1 MAMNIVSIG
10 AGPAGLF
17 FAILMKRA
25 DPAHRI
31 TIVERNGTQ
40 DTFGGGV
47 VFSDETLGNVAK
59 ADPQTYAEITERF
72 AHWDAIDIHY
82 QGTVVTSGGHGFSG
96 LSRQVLLDILQ
107 RRAETL
113 GVELVFRKEV
123 ADLAEFPPFRCLHF
137 SLQGDRARVVARSR
151 LSLRRSPLDLH
162 RRDDRGDLAQC
173 RP

>member
-31 TIVERNGTQ
+31 MIVERNGPQ
-40 DTFGGGV
+40 DTFGWGV
-47 VFSDETLGNVAK
+47 VFSDETLGNVAE

-82 QGTVVTSGGHGFSG
+82 RGEVVTSRGHGFSG
-96 LSRQVLLDILQ
+96 MSRRALLDILTA
-107 RRAETL
+107 RARAL
-113 GVELVFRKEV
+113 GVELRF
-123 ADLAEFPPFRCLHF
+123 
-137 SLQGDRARVVARSR
+137 Q
-151 LSLRRSPLDLH
+151 
-162 RRDDRGDLAQC
+162 
-173 RP
+173 